1 MPDPRVDALA
11 GMVARIEGGA
21 CWLARLAMR
30 AAVVGGA
37 AGALLWWL
45 TAGNRVDEW
54 WRGTA
59 GSLLVLVLLLLPGAW
74 LLNVRF
80 ALLELVELPVKLS
93 GVTTRRA
100 AQIRD
105 GRRPERPD
113 GGALQTAR
121 SVRGIVRDYGD
132 VVGSWG
138 TVAQL
143 LVPWFWLTTIAALV
157 AVPLLV
163 GAGLVAVLFAG

>member
-1 MPDPRVDALA
+1 MEDARLGALA
-11 GMVARIEGGA
+11 GVVARAEGGA
-21 CWLARLAMR
+21 CWLARLCMR
-30 AAVVGGA
+30 AAAVGGA
-37 AGALLWWL
+37 AGAVLWWL
-45 TAGNRVDEW
+45 TAGDRVDEW

-59 GSLLVLVLLLLPGAW
+59 TSLLVLGLCLLAAAW

-80 ALLELVELPVKLS
+80 ALLELVETPAKVS
-93 GVTTRRA
+93 GIAARRA
-100 AQIRD
+100 GQLGQ

-113 GGALQTAR
+113 GGALQAGR
-121 SVRGIVRDYGD
+121 SVYGIVRDYGD

-143 LVPWFWLTTIAALV
+143 LVPWFWIATIVAFA

-163 GAGLVAVLFAG
+163 VAAVIVGLVRG

>member
-1 MPDPRVDALA
+1 MQDARLDALA
-11 GMVARIEGGA
+11 GVVARAEGGA
-21 CWLARLAMR
+21 CWLARLCTK
-30 AAVVGGA
+30 AAAVGGA

-45 TAGNRVDEW
+45 AAGDRVDEW

-59 GSLLVLVLLLLPGAW
+59 GSLLVLGLCLLPAGW

-80 ALLELVELPVKLS
+80 ALLGLVELPAKLS
-93 GVTTRRA
+93 GVATRRA
-100 AQIRD
+100 GQLGQ

-113 GGALQTAR
+113 GGALQAGR
-121 SVRGIVRDYGD
+121 SVYGIVRDYGD

-143 LVPWFWLTTIAALV
+143 LVPWFWMATIVALA
-157 AVPLLV
+157 AVPVLV
-163 GAGLVAVLFAG
+163 VAAAIAGLV